1 MSLSIVYADESIQEV
16 KNYLNGRKY
25 YINTSGKL
33 SFSNNIDTVKF
44 VLQNM
49 TGD

>member
-1 MSLSIVYADESIQEV
+1 MSLSIVYSDEAIEEV
-16 KNYLNGRKY
+16 KNYLNGKKY

-33 SFSNNIDTVKF
+33 SFSNNIDTVKY

>member
-1 MSLSIVYADESIQEV
+1 MQEI
-16 KNYLNGRKY
+16 KDYLGGKKY

-33 SFSNNIDTVKF
+33 SFSNNIDTVKY